1 MGQHANQRW
10 TEAFA
15 LLLAFKRREGHCRV
29 PRITSREAFDLANGS
44 LFNVIGIA
52 FIVWLLSANVD

>member
-1 MGQHANQRW
+1 MGQHANRDG
-10 TEAFA
+10 EAFV
-15 LLLAFKRREGHCRV
+15 LAFKRREGHCRV
-29 PRITSREAFDLANGS
+29 PRHNSREAFDLANGS